1 MDQNLIESYKEKML
15 SMYRK
20 NVKSTVAL
28 SENVTENE
36 IPKSAPTVVENK
48 DEQSDSGKLQA
59 IVTTVRSLLFLPN
72 ARVTVFTGEIDDMQ
86 VIDSDVTD
94 QNGRTK
100 EFVLKTPSKSLSL
113 DSENSVKPYALYNIL
128 VEADGYQS
136 NIHLNIPIF
145 SSVTSQ
151 QLSDMMLLETTGAY
165 KGPQIFDEQQNY
177 TL

>member
-1 MDQNLIESYKEKML
+1 MDKKLIESYKEKML

-20 NVKSTVAL
+20 NAKSTEVL
-28 SENVTENE
+28 SRDMAENE
-36 IPKSAPTVVENK
+36 APKSASPIEENK
-48 DEQSDSGKLQA
+48 DEQPDTGKLQA

-72 ARVTVFTGEIDDMQ
+72 AKVTVFTGEIDDMQ
-86 VIDSDVTD
+86 VIDSDITD

-100 EFVLKTPSKSLSL
+100 EFVLKTPAKSLSL
-113 DSENSVKPYALYNIL
+113 DSENAVKPYALYNIL

-136 NIHLNIPIF
+136 NIHLNIPVF

-151 QLSDMMLLETTGAY
+151 QLSDMMSLEAIGAY

-177 TL
+177 NL